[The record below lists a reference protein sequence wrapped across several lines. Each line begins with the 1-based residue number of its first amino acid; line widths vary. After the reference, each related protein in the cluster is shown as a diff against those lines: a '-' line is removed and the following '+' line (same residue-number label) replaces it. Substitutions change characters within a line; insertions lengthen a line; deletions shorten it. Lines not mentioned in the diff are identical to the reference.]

1 MSVCKFH
8 TMNYKNPNDMLAL
21 ATLLLVQADN
31 EGNRSE
37 EDVVSST
44 MARNAIMAEVIMMK
58 SYLQNEGV
66 ITDEPCRLEL
76 CHELC
81 KNIDDRFSNLDVEML
96 HIAQNH
102 TNSTTDVDLPTAR
115 KLVALAKHT
124 ASIIFSQSPSH

>member
-1 MSVCKFH
+1 
-8 TMNYKNPNDMLAL
+8 
-21 ATLLLVQADN
+21 
-31 EGNRSE
+31 
-37 EDVVSST
+37 

-96 HIAQNH
+96 HIAQ
-102 TNSTTDVDLPTAR
+102 TIPIL
-115 KLVALAKHT
+115 LQMW
-124 ASIIFSQSPSH
+124 IFQQPGN